1 MQTLK
6 CNERYTDKGQY
17 AGVTRTKIL
26 SYAQL
31 NRIADRLCR
40 NAEDLAFSTNPPIP
54 ENCRIAGVM
63 LGWALNLAPIRI
75 GTKFDY

>member
-17 AGVTRTKIL
+17 AVVTRTKL
-26 SYAQL
+26 LDYARM
-31 NRIADRLCR
+31 NRIAAHLSS

-75 GTKFDY
+75 GAKFDY